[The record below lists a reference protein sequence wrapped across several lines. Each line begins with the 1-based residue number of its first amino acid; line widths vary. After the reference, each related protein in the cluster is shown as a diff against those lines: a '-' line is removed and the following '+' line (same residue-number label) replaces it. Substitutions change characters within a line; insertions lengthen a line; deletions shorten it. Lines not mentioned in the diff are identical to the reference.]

1 MVYELLHKK
10 DVPIDEE
17 IIYNVSKK
25 KFLQS
30 IVFSNL
36 TFGGGVKMIIET
48 MHKIPASPLNNLETL
63 VKYCGTPPKASFFVS
78 EQFSHGKLHTIY
90 ND

>member
-17 IIYNVSKK
+17 IIYNVLKK

-36 TFGGGVKMIIET
+36 TFGGGGVKMIIET
-48 MHKIPASPLNNLETL
+48 MHKI
-63 VKYCGTPPKASFFVS
+63 
-78 EQFSHGKLHTIY
+78 HR
-90 ND
+90 